1 MKSLLKEYLSVRDIQ
16 EVKMSLVEAPKEA
29 PGYFIDA
36 LLSLFMDTNNKETL
50 AALMQLIS
58 DSAMVELLSSPSSRT
73 MIESALQS
81 FEPLQLLLDTLNDN
95 PAAHERLGTVIGHL
109 IRINACRVLVVQ
121 DIVNDC
127 CSKDKAELQ
136 EVSVENL
143 TATYSFFVNAL
154 QL

>member
-1 MKSLLKEYLSVRDIQ
+1 MKSVLKEYLTARDIQ
-16 EVKMSLVEAPKEA
+16 EVKSSLTDGPKDA
-29 PGYFIDA
+29 PGYFIDS

-50 AALMQLIS
+50 STLMQLIS
-58 DSAMVELLSSPSSRT
+58 DSAMIELLSSSNSRF
-73 MIESALQS
+73 MIESALQT

-109 IRINACRVLVVQ
+109 IRINACRILVVQ

-127 CSKDKAELQ
+127 CSKEKAELQ